1 MLCALT
7 SSFISLMSVKKM
19 KKKKSVTQTTF
30 SVMISAIEIVI
41 LAVVRISSEMIAA
54 FQKYREETL
63 NE

>member
-19 KKKKSVTQTTF
+19 KKKKSVTQTNF